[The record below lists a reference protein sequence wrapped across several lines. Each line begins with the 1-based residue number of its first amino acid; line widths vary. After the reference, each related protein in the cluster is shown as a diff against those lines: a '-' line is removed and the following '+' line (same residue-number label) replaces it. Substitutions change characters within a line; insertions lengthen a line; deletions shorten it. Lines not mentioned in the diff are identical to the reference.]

1 MENTTRIV
9 RFGEKVINVSA
20 IFFIVVCVI
29 IGIALI
35 IIIVK
40 KNREMKELS
49 KEEKNKKLSPY
60 ITWFIGILIFL
71 LFIIRAILTSDTP
84 HIEIGMI
91 YQQLKV
97 K

>member
-1 MENTTRIV
+1 MENTTKIV
-9 RFGEKVINVSA
+9 RFGEKIINVSA
-20 IFFIVVCVI
+20 IACVV
-29 IGIALI
+29 IGIALMI
-35 IIIVK
+35 IIIK

-49 KEEKNKKLSPY
+49 RKEKNKKLSPY

-71 LFIIRAILTSDTP
+71 LFLIRAILTSDTP

>member
-60 ITWFIGILIFL
+60 ITWLIGILIFL
-71 LFIIRAILTSDTP
+71 MFFIRVILASDTP
-84 HIEIGMI
+84 NIKIGNI
-91 YQQLKV
+91 YQQLKI
-97 K
+97 